1 MNGMANMCLL
11 LYGRR
16 EGGCQQ
22 QMDYIGNLLSVMLV
36 ISLLVAI
43 YVMWTL
49 LSFSSYYY
57 WRRAWYAGMR
67 CNAPDG
73 GLRFAIRCSKL
84 IANLCS
90 VLYIHT
96 LCEYIAM
103 FLKSNLNLAI
113 LRP

>member
-1 MNGMANMCLL
+1 MANMCLL
-11 LYGRR
+11 LSGRR

-22 QMDYIGNLLSVMLV
+22 QMDYIANLLSVMLL
-36 ISLLVAI
+36 ISLQVAI

-57 WRRAWYAGMR
+57 YWRAWYAGMR
-67 CNAPDG
+67 CNAQDG
-73 GLRFAIRCSKL
+73 GLRFAIQCSKL

-90 VLYIHT
+90 VLYI

-113 LRP
+113 HRP

>member
-1 MNGMANMCLL
+1 MANMCLL
-11 LYGRR
+11 LSGRR

-22 QMDYIGNLLSVMLV
+22 QMDYIANLLSVMLF
-36 ISLLVAI
+36 ISLQVAI

-57 WRRAWYAGMR
+57 YWRRAWYAGMR
-67 CNAPDG
+67 CNAQDG
-73 GLRFAIRCSKL
+73 GLRFAIRCRKL

-90 VLYIHT
+90 VL
-96 LCEYIAM
+96 YIAM